1 MSTSPLTS
9 RLVTAVVV
17 TYQSARTIR
26 PALEALRRS
35 HDAGLVDL
43 VVVDNGSTDGTVEIL
58 QQEAPWARLVLTGRN
73 NGFGR
78 GCNLGFADVGTP
90 FSLFVNPDA
99 VVEPDAVRAM
109 LTFLKENE
117 KAGIVGPAILEGD
130 GSGAEQLQMAGARP
144 TPGSVVRAATPLLRH
159 RALAF
164 PIVPG
169 SPPVRTEWVCGAV
182 LMIRSGLMRQ
192 LGGFDPRFFLY
203 WEEMDLCRRAEAS
216 GFETWAVGAAVAS
229 HVGGASSASDDS
241 RVGGCIAE
249 HYYQSRYHYMT
260 KHHGWLAA
268 TGAELAEYGLLL
280 ARTFVDGIRGRGLQ
294 RMGPR
299 RRSRLLSLPERS

>member
-1 MSTSPLTS
+1 MSVYPHGS
-9 RLVTAVVV
+9 RPITAVVV

-35 HDAGLVDL
+35 HDAGLLDL
-43 VVVDNGSTDGTVEIL
+43 IVVDNGSTDGTGEIL
-58 QQEAPWARLVLTGRN
+58 EREATWARLELTRRN

-78 GCNLGFADVGTP
+78 GCNIGFAFVRTP
-90 FSLFVNPDA
+90 YALFVNPDA
-99 VVEPDAVRAM
+99 VVDPDAVGAM
-109 LTFLKENE
+109 LSFLEENDR
-117 KAGIVGPAILEGD
+117 AGIVGPAIVEGD
-130 GSGAEQLQMAGARP
+130 GAGSEQLQMAGKRP
-144 TPGSVVRAATPLLRH
+144 TPGSVVRAATPILRH

-164 PIVPG
+164 PIVPR
-169 SPPVRTEWVCGAV
+169 SPPIRTEWVCGAV
-182 LMIRSGLMRQ
+182 LMIRSGLMAR

-216 GFETWAVGAAVAS
+216 GFETWALGAAVAS
-229 HVGGASSASDDS
+229 HVGGASSTPGDS

-260 KHHGWLAA
+260 KHHGWVAA

-280 ARTFVDGIRGRGLQ
+280 ARTLVDGIRGRGFG

-299 RRSRLLSLPERS
+299 RRARLLSLPERS